1 MGTRREHGTVI
12 EPGSESARER
22 TRRAIEAAERADQ
35 VIAESTRRRGRGR
48 GRLLKLVLLAA
59 VVAGVVAVVR
69 KLSDQGDGAGAPTPA
84 APPTDAPAA
93 EPARS
98 AAGQPEASARPD
110 LATVASRNGD
120 HPDDDAQRSEAATT
134 GDEPTR

>member
-12 EPGSESARER
+12 EPGAESALER
-22 TRRAIEAAERADQ
+22 PRRAIEAAERADQ
-35 VIAESTRRRGRGR
+35 GIAESTRRRGGGR

-69 KLSDQGDGAGAPTPA
+69 KLSDQGGGAGAPTPA

-120 HPDDDAQRSEAATT
+120 HPDDAQRSEAATT